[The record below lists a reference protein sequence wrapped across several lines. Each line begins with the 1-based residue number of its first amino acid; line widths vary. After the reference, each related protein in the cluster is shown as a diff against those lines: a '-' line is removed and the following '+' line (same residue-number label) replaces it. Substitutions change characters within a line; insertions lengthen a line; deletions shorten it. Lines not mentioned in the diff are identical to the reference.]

1 MKTPR
6 SYRKFNPQK
15 QKIQD
20 LGKSHPRFK
29 RVYSEYENL
38 SDELWDMENGDY
50 PTAVP
55 DDFLYALQIQTYY
68 LEEEIDQWL
77 QYEKSDS

>member
-20 LGKSHPRFK
+20 LGNNNPRFK

-38 SDELWDMENGDY
+38 SDELWEMENGNY
-50 PTAVP
+50 PNAVP

-68 LEEEIDQWL
+68 LEEEIDEWL
-77 QYEKSDS
+77 GDEKSNS